1 MEKSVYTSNQ
11 FLDKLNDR
19 RKNKVQNLKRN
30 LKDEY
35 YNFGCRVQTL
45 RKR

>member
-19 RKNKVQNLKRN
+19 RKNNVQNLKRN
-30 LKDEY
+30 LKDE
-35 YNFGCRVQTL
+35 
-45 RKR
+45 

>member
-19 RKNKVQNLKRN
+19 RKNKVRNLKRN
-30 LKDEY
+30 LKDE
-35 YNFGCRVQTL
+35 
-45 RKR
+45 